1 MIISII
7 LWVRKGLHHYYNFS
21 YIKLQAAAIAV
32 VGIPFS
38 GLRYPQNVLILVSVS
53 AYTGLS
59 RFGFARPVVRVAGKP
74 RLAFGTLPVFFNNEV
89 RYPKCS
95 PTQWGSGETRNAC
108 HAIIYYIDN
117 KKNFD
122 ASLG

>member
-1 MIISII
+1 MLLQNCCEGKS
-7 LWVRKGLHHYYNFS
+7 GLRHYYNFS
-21 YIKLQAAAIAV
+21 YIKLQAV

-38 GLRYPQNVLILVSVS
+38 LPQNVLILVSVS

-59 RFGFARPVVRVAGKP
+59 RFGFASR
-74 RLAFGTLPVFFNNEV
+74 
-89 RYPKCS
+89 
-95 PTQWGSGETRNAC
+95 SGETRHAC

-122 ASLG
+122 ATPGGEIQV